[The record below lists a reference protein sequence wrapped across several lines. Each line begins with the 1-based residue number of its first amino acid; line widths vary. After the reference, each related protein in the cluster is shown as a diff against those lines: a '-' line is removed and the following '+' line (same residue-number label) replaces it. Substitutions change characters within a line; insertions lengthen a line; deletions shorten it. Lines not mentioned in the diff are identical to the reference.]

1 MEDTMEAL
9 CPKCKIITKQE
20 PVYMPDV
27 CVVIYGQKI
36 LVLSSSSI
44 CLECHSLI
52 IPANMEHF
60 LQLIL
65 LKHRDLVNFLN
76 KEEQYYA

>member
-27 CVVIYGQKI
+27 CIVIHGQKI
-36 LVLSSSSI
+36 PVLSSLSI

-52 IPANMEHF
+52 IPDSMEDF
-60 LQLIL
+60 FKTYFAEASKFGKL
-65 LKHRDLVNFLN
+65 R
-76 KEEQYYA
+76 E

>member
-44 CLECHSLI
+44 RLECHSLI
-52 IPANMEHF
+52 IPANMERFFTTYFAKTSRLGKF
-60 LQLIL
+60 L
-65 LKHRDLVNFLN
+65 
-76 KEEQYYA
+76 E